1 MILVKVQVEGTLTRE
16 KGQIAIKDDE
26 GKKRLV
32 SNLFNGF
39 AGKRMRVVV
48 EEIVEE
54 SGEEVEA
61 EAEEGIEEES

>member
-1 MILVKVQVEGTLTRE
+1 VIHVKVEVEGTLTRE

-39 AGKRMRVVV
+39 AGKRIRTVI
-48 EEIVEE
+48 EEIEE
-54 SGEEVEA
+54 EEVE
-61 EAEEGIEEES
+61 EAEEGEGSEET